1 MPSAENIQLYLTGAW
16 RMMMGKADGL
26 RLLDLSVDGFWNSF
40 FAIVIA
46 LPALI
51 VGWVGVANELSEIS
65 GEFGSKLSIL
75 IRLALIDLA
84 TWILPLVAL
93 AAAASRAGIA
103 DRFVALVVASN
114 WASAL
119 FVWIMLPP
127 SLFGLI
133 WPDASEAISAVSLV
147 LFALTMVLSWRMTN
161 VALGKGPAVTT
172 AVFAGMFLVSLAV
185 LFFLQSAFGLTAP
198 VQAPAG

>member
-26 RLLDLSVDGFWNSF
+26 RLLDLSADGFWNSF

-51 VGWVGVANELSEIS
+51 VGWVGVANDLSRVS
-65 GEFGSKLSIL
+65 EFGSKFSIVA
-75 IRLALIDLA
+75 RLATIDLA

-93 AAAASRAGIA
+93 AAVATRAGIA

-119 FVWIMLPP
+119 FVWIMLPA

-133 WPDASEAISAVSLV
+133 WPAASEGSSAVSLV
-147 LFALTMVLSWRMTN
+147 LFVVTMVLSWRLTN

-172 AVFAGMFLVSLAV
+172 AVFTGMFLVSLAV
-185 LFFLQSAFGLTAP
+185 LFILQSAFGLTAP
-198 VQAPAG
+198 PQVPVE